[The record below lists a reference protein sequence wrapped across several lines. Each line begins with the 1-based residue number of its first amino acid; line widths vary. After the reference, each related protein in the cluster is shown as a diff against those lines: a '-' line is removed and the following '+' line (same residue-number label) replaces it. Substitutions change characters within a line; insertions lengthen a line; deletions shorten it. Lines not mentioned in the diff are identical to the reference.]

1 MSCSALYLSVW
12 GHGVYTLFGILLL
25 AFILLLIVTAFITV
39 VRYTMLGVLLPH
51 VHSLCV
57 CVLTGAGACND
68 LA

>member
-1 MSCSALYLSVW
+1 
-12 GHGVYTLFGILLL
+12 VYTLFGILLL